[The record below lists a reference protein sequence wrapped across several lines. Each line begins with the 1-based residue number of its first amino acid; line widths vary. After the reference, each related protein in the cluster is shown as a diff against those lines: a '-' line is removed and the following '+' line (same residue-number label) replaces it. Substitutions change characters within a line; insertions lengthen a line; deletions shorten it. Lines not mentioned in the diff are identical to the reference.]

1 MNLVKLTVLK
11 QDLSVF
17 LKAQGNLLRNLQEH
31 LNNLFD
37 QINKYG
43 QHYKIN
49 KSEKSLHP
57 RPGIFV
63 VKINHFRLF

>member
-1 MNLVKLTVLK
+1 MNLVKLTVLRDG

-17 LKAQGNLLRNLQEH
+17 LKAQGDLLRNLQEH
-31 LNNLFD
+31 LNNVFD

-57 RPGIFV
+57 RPDIFV
-63 VKINHFRLF
+63 VVPI